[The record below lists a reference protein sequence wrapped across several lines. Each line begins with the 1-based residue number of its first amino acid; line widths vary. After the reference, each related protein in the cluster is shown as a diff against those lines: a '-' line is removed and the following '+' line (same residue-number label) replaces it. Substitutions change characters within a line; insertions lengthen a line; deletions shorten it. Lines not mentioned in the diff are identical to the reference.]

1 MLGGPMPAICA
12 ESGLSQEL
20 DSVTIGTVKER
31 LSQALSRREKMRITD
46 ARRVSSAV
54 LLPLYLKDGEY
65 HLLFIQ
71 RTTRV
76 RDHKGQISFPGGA
89 YEEEDGTLV
98 KTALRETAEEVGIAE
113 GDVEVLGEL
122 DDIRT
127 IGSGYI
133 ISPFVGVIP
142 WPYDLKV
149 DEWETEEVIEVPLAV
164 LLDKDNFREDT
175 DILEGEVIPT
185 YFYNHQGKVIWGAT
199 ARILTQF
206 LGIVAGVR
214 EGLSGG
220 PRL

>member
-1 MLGGPMPAICA
+1 M
-12 ESGLSQEL
+12 
-20 DSVTIGTVKER
+20 KER
-31 LSQALSRREKMRITD
+31 LTQALSRRKELHITD
-46 ARRVSSAV
+46 ARRVPSAV
-54 LLPLYLKDGEY
+54 LLPLYVKDEEH

-71 RTTRV
+71 RSTRV

-89 YEEEDGTLV
+89 YEEEDGTLA

-113 GDVEVLGEL
+113 GDVEVLGRL

-142 WPYDLKV
+142 WPYDIKV

-164 LLDKDNFREDT
+164 LLDRSNVQENTDT
-175 DILEGEVIPT
+175 LEGEVIPT
-185 YFYNHQGKVIWGAT
+185 YFYRHQGRVIWGAT

-206 LGIVAGVR
+206 LGIVAGLQ
-214 EGLSGG
+214 EGLSGD
-220 PRL
+220 PRLQSPLL